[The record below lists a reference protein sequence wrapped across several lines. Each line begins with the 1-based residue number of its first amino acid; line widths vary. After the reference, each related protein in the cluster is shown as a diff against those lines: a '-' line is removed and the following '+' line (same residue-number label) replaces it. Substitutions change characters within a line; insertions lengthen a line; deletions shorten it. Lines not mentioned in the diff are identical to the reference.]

1 MFFLNLRIIVNA
13 WFNFRVRDFCQY
25 NLRVS
30 RQRDCS
36 LEGACQ
42 GHAHFPDTEYLK
54 RVTADRTVAG
64 PEYFNARN
72 VNNH

>member
-1 MFFLNLRIIVNA
+1 M
-13 WFNFRVRDFCQY
+13 
-25 NLRVS
+25 RVS
-30 RQRDCS
+30 RRRDCS

-64 PEYFNARN
+64 LEYLSHATLTTIIDSELIF
-72 VNNH
+72 